1 MKDDAIMTS
10 AATNAAKEPQQPV
23 ANPDATTTPPERETV
38 GSFIMKVLNGI
49 SIAVVVA
56 LVPQALLGELLKALV
71 PHFPSLQTFL
81 SLIALSATMLPA
93 IIGFLVGMQ
102 FKLNP
107 IQNATVAVASVL
119 GSGVAQV
126 DPNGGF
132 HLQGTGLVI
141 NAGLT
146 AGIGVL
152 IAKYIGPKLGQY
164 MVLFLPM
171 IVVVVAGGIGW
182 IITYPAV
189 KVFSVWLGEVIVGA
203 TNLQPILMGMIMAVV
218 FAFLILSP
226 ISTVGI
232 ATAIFLSGIASGTAN
247 LGCVCAAFG
256 VCVAGW
262 RANPVAASL
271 LPVIG
276 SPKVHMANI
285 MGRPLNFLP
294 ILCSSAIV
302 GAIGGWL
309 GIAGTPISAGFGI
322 SGLVGPVTAL
332 NAEGWGWSFGNILI
346 IIGIFVVLPLL
357 CSIVFVRIFQR
368 AGLIRPDHYRL
379 SFI

>member
-1 MKDDAIMTS
+1 
-10 AATNAAKEPQQPV
+10 
-23 ANPDATTTPPERETV
+23 
-38 GSFIMKVLNGI
+38 MKVLNGI

-71 PHFPSLQTFL
+71 PSYPSLQQFL
-81 SLIALSATMLPA
+81 ALIALSASMLPA

-107 IQNATVAVASVL
+107 IQNATVAVAAVL
-119 GSGVAQV
+119 GSGVAKV
-126 DPNGGF
+126 DPDGGF

-141 NAGLT
+141 NAGVT
-146 AGIGVL
+146 AAIAVL
-152 IAKYIGPKLGQY
+152 LAKYIGPKLGQY
-164 MVLFLPM
+164 IVLFLPM

-182 IITYPAV
+182 LVTYPV
-189 KVFSVWLGEVIVGA
+189 VNVFSRWLGQVIVGA
-203 TNLQPILMGMIMAVV
+203 TDLQPILMGAIMAMV

-232 ATAIFLSGIASGTAN
+232 ATAIFLAGVASGTAN
-247 LGCVCAAFG
+247 LGCVCASFG

-294 ILCSSAIV
+294 ILCTSAIV

-309 GIAGTPISAGFGI
+309 GISGTPISAGFGI

-332 NAEGWGWSFGNILI
+332 NAEGWGWTFGNVLI
-346 IIGIFVVLPLL
+346 IIGIFIVVPLL
-357 CSIVFVRIFQR
+357 LSIVFVRLFER
-368 AGLIRPDHYRL
+368 AGIIRPDHYRL
-379 SFI
+379 DFV